1 MRPSPYEGLTLTQV
15 ARRIAAPALFVG
27 ALFWLLLRPSTP
39 PPVLNGPGRVLTT
52 FEGESLGTNFTVHIV
67 GTTLSAGETAA
78 ASDAIRDE
86 LDEVDQLMSTW
97 KEDSE
102 LSRLNRSPVGVAFPL
117 SAETVTVLQHAGAIH
132 KASDGAFDVTVAPLV
147 RAWGFGAGAEAQ
159 PPSDAALATLR
170 MSVGQDKLTLGAEAA
185 TRTDAGVHIDLS
197 AIAKGWAVDEVSA
210 ALSRL
215 GHPDHMV
222 EVGGE
227 VRASGTN
234 ASDQP
239 WRIAI
244 EQPSNGRRT
253 ANHVVGLMD
262 QAMATSGDYRNFREV
277 DGKRISHTIDPRTG
291 RPVEHTLASISVVA
305 PTCVDADGWATAL
318 MVLGPEAGLARAE
331 AEGIAAYFLVRTED
345 NFESHATSAFE
356 AL

>member
-27 ALFWLLLRPSTP
+27 ALFWLLLRPATP
-39 PPVLNGPGRVLTT
+39 PSAAGDPSRELTT
-52 FEGESLGTNFTVHIV
+52 FEGATLGTDFTVHIV
-67 GTTLSAGETAA
+67 GTALSEAETAA
-78 ASDAIRDE
+78 ASEAIRGE

-97 KEDSE
+97 KDNSE
-102 LSRLNRSPVGVAFPL
+102 LSRLNRAPVGVPFSL
-117 SAETVTVLQHAGAIH
+117 SVETVSVLQRAAVIYGA
-132 KASDGAFDVTVAPLV
+132 SQGAFDVTVAPLV

-159 PPSDAALATLR
+159 PPSAADLATLR
-170 MSVGQDKLTLGAEAA
+170 LSVGQDKLELGADAA
-185 TRTDAGVHIDLS
+185 TRLSEGLHIDLS
-197 AIAKGWAVDEVSA
+197 AIAKGWAVDEVSL

-215 GHPDHMV
+215 GHSNHMV

-234 ASDQP
+234 ASGQP

-244 EQPSNGRRT
+244 EQPSMARRT
-253 ANHVVGLMD
+253 VNHVVGLNNLS
-262 QAMATSGDYRNFREV
+262 MATSGDYRNFREF

-291 RPVEHTLASISVVA
+291 RPVEHTLASVSVVA

-331 AEGIAAYFLVRTED
+331 AEGLAAYFLVRTED